1 MLQNLKALF
10 TVRIQQYRK
19 KKKEL
24 RYQNY
29 FGDQGL
35 GKSPRWKYNKSSK
48 GEQQYTKLNC

>member
-35 GKSPRWKYNKSSK
+35 GKSPR
-48 GEQQYTKLNC
+48 